1 MKTPK
6 FGFNKIQSFIDF
18 FNNIGRIRLGS
29 EGKRIFV
36 ESEFNSV
43 QSKQYLTN
51 ENGVPNFVAN
61 AVFEDFDGTVD
72 LSRSHTIYKAYGVE
86 APLEIGF
93 KTDPAPIPGGY
104 AELTLYADGVV
115 TPTFGATMHELPG
128 STAYDPTLGVLNKV
142 GIYFDG
148 YIVWYTNTVIV

>member
-1 MKTPK
+1 MKTPL
-6 FGFNKIQSFIDF
+6 FGSNRIQSFIDF
-18 FNNIGRIRLGS
+18 FNNIGKIRFGA

-43 QSKQYLTN
+43 QSKAYLTN
-51 ENGVPNFVAN
+51 EEGKPNFIAN
-61 AVFEDFDGTVD
+61 AVFETFDGSVD
-72 LSRSHTIYKAYGVE
+72 LSRSHTIYAAYGVE
-86 APLEIGF
+86 AALVINF
-93 KTDPAPIPGGY
+93 KTDPAPVPGGY

-115 TPTFGATMHELPG
+115 TPTFGITMHELPG

-142 GIYFDG
+142 GIYYDG